1 MDWYEK
7 DALDLLAELGSD
19 DEFGLKSSTVHERL
33 QQYGANQ
40 FDEQK
45 EESILSKILHTLR
58 DATIIILIVAA
69 ILSLIM
75 TFQGDKGLVEFF
87 VILGIIVLNVTL
99 SVTQER
105 NAERALDKLKKLSS
119 PKSLVYRDGKKQEI
133 HSADLVPGDI
143 LVLKTGDLIS
153 ADARIIESTD
163 FAVDES
169 ILTGE
174 SEPVEKNP
182 KAELSGKIPVGDQIN
197 MVFSGCLVT
206 AGRAKALVVATGMHT
221 QMGHIA
227 GFLNNSQK
235 LRTPLQKRLDGVGKT
250 ISFIALAAAAV
261 VVFVELY
268 RGADFWDVA
277 FIAIA
282 LAVAAVPET
291 LALIVTLILTNG
303 VTEMVNKN
311 ALIRKLV
318 AVETLGSTSVI
329 CTDKTG
335 TLTLNR
341 MAVQRLW
348 TPDTEPF
355 EDSDTFTDDQLDFL
369 EKLALC
375 SNAVEEKD
383 KDGKPKIIGD
393 PTESAILRLLSS
405 KDESKSAL
413 EKVFPRV
420 AEIAFSSERKMM
432 TTIHED
438 PDGGYLV
445 LTKGAFDRVPFKSP
459 SYDKQQER
467 DEMHDAFAR
476 DALRV
481 IALGSKHIAKL
492 PPDDKLTDLEE
503 NMHFEG
509 IIGIIDPPRPE
520 VAEAIA
526 TAFNAGILT
535 VMITGDHAITA
546 EAIAKQIG
554 LISHGEKVMT
564 GVELESISDE
574 ELIRTIPQ
582 YTVYARVSPEDKIR
596 IVEAWQEHTE
606 VVAMTGDGVND
617 APALKAADVG
627 VAMGITGTEVSKSA
641 ADMVLTD
648 DNFSTIVAAI
658 HKGRGVY
665 ANIRKTIYYLLSTNF
680 SEIILMLSAQLMG
693 WGLPLTPIMILLIN
707 VIGVG
712 VPGLFM
718 AREKP
723 DPNIMQRNPVKRGE
737 SLFEG
742 LLFSIS
748 RQTTAFVFAALVGY
762 YIGTF
767 VAVSGTH
774 VPAAAVGQTMAF
786 LVIGWS
792 AILHIFTAR
801 SEESILRSNV
811 LHYNPW
817 MAAGAGV
824 MVLTFAILVLV
835 PGLGESLGMAT
846 LGFVH
851 WLIVIGLV
859 TIPTIVAE
867 VGKLISRRN
876 EVKEYKNRLVKHV
889 PSGV

>member
-7 DALDLLAELGSD
+7 DARDLLAELGSD
-19 DEFGLKSSTVHERL
+19 DEYGLKSSTVRDRL
-33 QQYGANQ
+33 QHYGHNQ

-45 EESILSKILHTLR
+45 EESIFSKILHTLR

-75 TFQGDKGLVEFF
+75 TFQGDKGLIEFF

-119 PKSLVYRDGKKQEI
+119 PKSFVYRDGKKQEVN
-133 HSADLVPGDI
+133 SADLVPGDV
-143 LVLKTGDLIS
+143 LVLTTGDLIS

-174 SEPVEKNP
+174 SEPVEKDA
-182 KAELSGKIPVGDQIN
+182 KAELTGKIPVGDQVN

-250 ISFIALAAAAV
+250 ISFIAIAAAAV

-277 FIAIA
+277 FVAIA

-303 VTEMVNKN
+303 VTEMVKKN

-341 MAVQRLW
+341 MSVQRLW
-348 TPDTEPF
+348 IPDSEAID
-355 EDSDTFTDDQLDFL
+355 DSANFTDDQLDLL

-375 SNAVEEKD
+375 SNAVEEED
-383 KDGKPKIIGD
+383 KNGKAKIIGD

-405 KDESKSAL
+405 KNESKSAL
-413 EKVFPRV
+413 EKVFPRI

-445 LTKGAFDRVPFKSP
+445 LTKGAFDRVPFKKSAE
-459 SYDKQQER
+459 KQATCQK
-467 DEMHDAFAR
+467 MHDAFAH

-481 IALGSKHIAKL
+481 IALASKHVTKL

-520 VAEAIA
+520 AAEAIK

-546 EAIAKQIG
+546 EAIAKQVG
-554 LISHGEKVMT
+554 LLTHGEKVMT
-564 GVELESISDE
+564 GLELESISDE
-574 ELIRTIPQ
+574 ELCRTVPQ

-596 IVEAWQEHTE
+596 IVEAWQEHNE

-742 LLFSIS
+742 LLFNIS

-762 YIGTF
+762 YIGAF
-767 VAVSGTH
+767 VIISNSIG
-774 VPAAAVGQTMAF
+774 PAYAVGQTMAF
-786 LVIGWS
+786 LIIGWS

-801 SEESILRSNV
+801 SEESITKSNV
-811 LHYNPW
+811 LHANPW
-817 MAAGAGV
+817 MLAGAGV
-824 MVLTFAILVLV
+824 MILTFAILVLV

-846 LGFVH
+846 LSITH
-851 WLIVIGLV
+851 WLIVVGLV
-859 TIPTIVAE
+859 TIPTIAAE
-867 VGKLISRRN
+867 IGKYISRRS
-876 EVKEYKNRLVKHV
+876 EAKEYKNRLVKHIT
-889 PSGV
+889 SR